1 MLYDAYQAQ
10 RDALAPWRFF
20 AETARSL
27 IGQSG
32 PIIGNLPLVR
42 GTAAALTLL
51 SRTGISDRKSTRLNS
66 SHLVISYAVFCLKKK
81 NTHRIPTAPHSEPYR
96 HECPL
101 HDVRQRVLHW
111 ASPLLAARGAGVAL
125 AVENVRPDVQDC
137 RTV

>member
-27 IGQSG
+27 IHHSG

-51 SRTGISDRKSTRLNS
+51 SRTGISHERQPFGITSVSVDGA
-66 SHLVISYAVFCLKKK
+66 HVD
-81 NTHRIPTAPHSEPYR
+81 IPYESI
-96 HECPL
+96 
-101 HDVRQRVLHW
+101 VRGNLIGER
-111 ASPLLAARGAGVAL
+111 S
-125 AVENVRPDVQDC
+125 
-137 RTV
+137 